1 MRKLCVMPGDGIG
14 HEVIPAA
21 VAVLKAVIPGLETVE
36 AEAGWACFQ
45 KQGVSVPDST
55 LAAIR
60 ECGAGLFG
68 AVSSPSYQVDGYRSA
83 VLTLRQE
90 LNLYANIRPVQSWPT
105 VSPRPNIDMII
116 VRENSEGL
124 YSGRE
129 RITPPNPKS
138 ELPGCAQ
145 PSNPQSEVT
154 AVAERIITRSAS
166 RRIAAK
172 TLALM
177 QNQKRR
183 KLTIV
188 HKANVLPLT
197 DGLFRD
203 SVRDVFTAEARRGA
217 KGIEIGE
224 LLVDV
229 AALKM
234 VSEPENFDTLVT
246 TNLFGDILSDAA
258 AYWGGGLGLAPSLN
272 WGDDIAVAEPVH
284 GSAPDIVGQGIAN
297 PIAAILSGALL
308 ARYVWGLEEAAVRVE
323 TAVGNILSIGL
334 PATTQ
339 SIQQAILSQLR

>member
-1 MRKLCVMPGDGIG
+1 MPILCVMPGDGIG
-14 HEVIPAA
+14 QEVIPAA
-21 VAVLKAVIPGLETVE
+21 VAVLRAVILDLETVE
-36 AEAGWACFQ
+36 AEAGWTCFQ
-45 KQGVSVPDST
+45 KHGVSVPDST
-55 LAAIR
+55 LATVR

-68 AVSSPSYQVDGYRSA
+68 AVSSPSHKVDGYRSA
-83 VLTLRQE
+83 ILTLRQE
-90 LNLYANIRPVQSWPT
+90 LNLYANIRPVQSWPS

-129 RITPPNPKS
+129 RIIPPIPHSALHTPHS
-138 ELPGCAQ
+138 EI
-145 PSNPQSEVT
+145 T

-166 RRIAAK
+166 CRIAAK

-177 QNQKRR
+177 RSQKRR

-203 SVRDVFTAEARRGA
+203 SVREVFREEARRGA
-217 KGIEIGE
+217 QGIEIDE

-234 VSEPENFDTLVT
+234 VGEPERFDTLLT

-272 WGDDIAVAEPVH
+272 WGDNIAVAEPVH
-284 GSAPDIVGQGIAN
+284 GSAPDIAGQGIAN

-308 ARYVWGLEEAAVRVE
+308 ARYVWGLEQAAVKME
-323 TAVGNILSIGL
+323 TAVNKTIANGL
-334 PATTQ
+334 PTTT
-339 SIQQAILSQLR
+339 QAILQSVLSQLP